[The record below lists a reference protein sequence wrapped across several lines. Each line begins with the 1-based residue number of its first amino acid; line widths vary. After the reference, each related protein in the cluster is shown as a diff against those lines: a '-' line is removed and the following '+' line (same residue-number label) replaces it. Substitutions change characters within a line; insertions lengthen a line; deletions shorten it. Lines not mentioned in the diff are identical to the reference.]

1 MKNVVI
7 KVLKTIMTRPNNEE
21 QPTRVAGPND
31 DRLNRGAEDIVRDF
45 YNNNIFYNNNNIIPR
60 VPLLGRGVRID
71 FRINQQNAYNQQNI
85 NNQQ

>member
-31 DRLNRGAEDIVRDF
+31 DRLNRGAEDLVRDLMDF
-45 YNNNIFYNNNNIIPR
+45 YNNNNNNNIPR